1 MVLGTQPATMGL
13 VCTMLHEGDRKYE
26 VRIHGVEMLMEHAKH
41 STLDGYLACFG
52 EDTML
57 SSAEKHS
64 QPISTRTSSGIRYQ
78 AKADKRIAGCG
89 DVMR

>member
-57 SSAEKHS
+57 LQPRSTHDLFPRGQVPGSDIKRRRINAS
-64 QPISTRTSSGIRYQ
+64 QVV
-78 AKADKRIAGCG
+78 
-89 DVMR
+89 VM